1 MSLPKEKKNFFKKKE
16 KKDTRYYFRCRL
28 TELNNA
34 FFYKHT
40 LTVNYGVKQSKFI
53 ILTLEPRAS
62 DPEESNEIFDPVIR
76 R

>member
-40 LTVNYGVKQSKFI
+40 LTVNYGVKQ
-53 ILTLEPRAS
+53 
-62 DPEESNEIFDPVIR
+62 N
-76 R
+76 